1 MEKITVS
8 ANIMAPVD
16 LVWEKWTNPKHIVNW
31 NFASDEWHTPSA
43 SNDLREGGSFTSRME
58 AKDGS
63 MGFDFAGV
71 YSKVIPLQTI
81 AYSMEDGRTVQIQFE
96 ENSGITTVTE
106 TFDAESTNPVEMQ
119 RMGWQAILDN
129 FKRYAEL

>member
-8 ANIMAPVD
+8 ANIMAPLN
-16 LVWEKWTNPKHIVNW
+16 LVWEKWNNPEHIVHW
-31 NFASDEWHTPSA
+31 SFANNDWHTPHA

-71 YSKVIPLQTI
+71 YTKIIPLKTI
-81 AYSMEDGRTVQIQFE
+81 EYTMEDGRTVQIQFE
-96 ENSGITTVTE
+96 ETQDGTTVTE
-106 TFDAESTNPVEMQ
+106 TFDAESTNPAELQ
-119 RMGWQAILDN
+119 KMGWQAILDN